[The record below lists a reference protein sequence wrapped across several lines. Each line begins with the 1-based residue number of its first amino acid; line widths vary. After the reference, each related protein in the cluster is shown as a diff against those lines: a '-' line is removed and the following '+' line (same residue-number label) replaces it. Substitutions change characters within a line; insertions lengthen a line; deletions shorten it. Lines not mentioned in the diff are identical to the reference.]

1 MSPRGDTRVASGKG
15 RHRPTPVPVNLLFL
29 LLRLLFQLIEI
40 EKYWE
45 RRVVSGFL
53 AMEVSEKQE
62 EEEEE
67 ELHILVGGAGGRF
80 QNS

>member
-40 EKYWE
+40 E

-67 ELHILVGGAGGRF
+67 LHILVGGGRF